1 MCFYHILPL
10 AATYTAAPR
19 QLQTSLH
26 CSRLLT
32 IFAQIIEML
41 MKKFLYLAAAAAFL
55 SLCACRQKPEAAEPP
70 VILLDF
76 EGDLQLAPEGGEE
89 SFGYVVESP
98 VEGGRLEIAEP
109 EEDWVHDFQVSE
121 EDNTVSFAVY
131 ANGTGDDRST
141 EIRLSYIYGENKV
154 ETGFT
159 AVQAA
164 GPEIWVGTPDV
175 VVRDEVV
182 PADGGEYSVL
192 YYINYP
198 RDGVVSMTCDDKDW
212 VHDVELDVENT
223 RVNFTVDPNTG
234 GKREFTVTLAY
245 TYEGGR
251 DEQSFTVT
259 QVAADSEGPTVERVM
274 EYAMGAY
281 NGTDRTYLETAHEYI
296 LYMSSKPFSVPDEY
310 GSASASYD
318 VHLYA
323 AAPADPGAMLPPAG
337 TYGSSGA
344 ITPDVFILEFRDIFG
359 DWHSSFENG
368 TLTLGYDDSGD
379 MTVEILAT
387 DGETGDVHKVTFT
400 GPVAFT
406 DIREQ

>member
-1 MCFYHILPL
+1 
-10 AATYTAAPR
+10 
-19 QLQTSLH
+19 
-26 CSRLLT
+26 
-32 IFAQIIEML
+32 ML

-98 VEGGRLEIAEP
+98 VEGGRLEIVEP

-182 PADGGEYSVL
+182 PAEGGEYS
-192 YYINYP
+192 
-198 RDGVVSMTCDDKDW
+198 
-212 VHDVELDVENT
+212 
-223 RVNFTVDPNTG
+223 
-234 GKREFTVTLAY
+234 
-245 TYEGGR
+245 GR